1 MIQKKQQQ
9 EELENNISKV
19 LGTQRILTDHLP

>member
-9 EELENNISKV
+9 EELENSISKV